1 MRHRFLITIL
11 LLFVLCKMDDPQ
23 GLEAALGSGKV
34 TVVFE
39 IRNQ

>member
-1 MRHRFLITIL
+1 LGK
-11 LLFVLCKMDDPQ
+11 VDDPQ

-39 IRNQ
+39 EEAYDPLR